1 MRASKTLWCN
11 LDASRGETNLERKV
25 LKVCKYRPHMTPISN
40 NVAEMSR
47 KKSPKAEC
55 LFLTIME
62 SVAQVI
68 VASEYFQWNMTLWRE
83 PGKTNNV
90 SLGTSGRKSTQ
101 RTLTMSNGQK
111 LLFAVLSAFEFWER
125 CDFYSGLT

>member
-1 MRASKTLWCN
+1 MR
-11 LDASRGETNLERKV
+11 
-25 LKVCKYRPHMTPISN
+25 
-40 NVAEMSR
+40 
-47 KKSPKAEC
+47 
-55 LFLTIME
+55 

-68 VASEYFQWNMTLWRE
+68 VASEYFQGNVALWRE

-101 RTLTMSNGQK
+101 RTLTMRNGQK